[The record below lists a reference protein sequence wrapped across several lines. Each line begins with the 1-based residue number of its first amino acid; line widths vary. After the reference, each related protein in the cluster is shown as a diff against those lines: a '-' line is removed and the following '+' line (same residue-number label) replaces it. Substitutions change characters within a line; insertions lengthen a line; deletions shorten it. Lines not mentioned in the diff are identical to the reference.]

1 MANINHIPSN
11 DDVDELKTLESEI
24 KESDFDSRT
33 EDLPLPVGPITL

>member
-1 MANINHIPSN
+1 MANINYVPSN
-11 DDVDELKTLESEI
+11 DGVDELKTLKSKI